1 MPVQE
6 DLKAVT
12 EDLSIARLAHMEA
25 EVALL
30 VQRRRV
36 NDAETALQTARIALM
51 SRAEAGTNEVARRA
65 YAERETAAD
74 REGIIEIENELVEI
88 EQALITAQ
96 AILDSALDQR
106 RYLETIVTLAV
117 NRAANDTLHAA
128 YADNGDRD
136 SILPTFDGDDNL
148 PF

>member
-1 MPVQE
+1 MSIQT
-6 DLKAVT
+6 DLQAVT
-12 EDLSIARLAHMEA
+12 IAIQSARNDVAHWLRRRLRVRLYLAQAQA
-25 EVALL
+25 EVATAT
-30 VQRRRV
+30 RV
-36 NDAETALQTARIALM
+36 LMAR
-51 SRAEAGTNEVARRA
+51 SEAGTNEVARRA